1 VRIAIRGSGTTGCG
15 AERGSLQF
23 RSVRSPSKAIGSVN
37 SDPTYQA
44 AELLQ
49 RAWGLPV
56 AKAYFPLLSQ
66 TFNSV
71 CGPTSVANVLRSMG
85 TRSGRNPLRGIGLR
99 AMSLDQLASESAE
112 VAPAGWQV
120 QVVRPHTVDGLRAE
134 LRTSNEL
141 KRRYVANFAR
151 GPLFGRGGGHHSPIG
166 GYLEAEDLAFVLDV
180 NASFG
185 PWLVPTARLFDAINT
200 TADWATSKTRGLVRF
215 ERLPSTES

>member
-1 VRIAIRGSGTTGCG
+1 
-15 AERGSLQF
+15 
-23 RSVRSPSKAIGSVN
+23 
-37 SDPTYQA
+37 
-44 AELLQ
+44 
-49 RAWGLPV
+49 
-56 AKAYFPLLSQ
+56 
-66 TFNSV
+66 
-71 CGPTSVANVLRSMG
+71 
-85 TRSGRNPLRGIGLR
+85 
-99 AMSLDQLASESAE
+99 MSLEQLASESAE

-120 QVVRPHTVDGLRAE
+120 QVVRPRTVDELRAE

-185 PWLVPTARLFDAINT
+185 PWVVATSRLFDAINT
-200 TADWATSKTRGLVRF
+200 TADWATGKTRGLVRF